1 MRGILVDWL
10 VEIHTKFRLLPET
23 IFLAVNIIDRF
34 LSQRVVSLVK
44 LQLVGVT
51 ALFVASKYEEV
62 VCPSVSNFLYMTDGG
77 YQDDEILK
85 AERYILNMIGASSL
99 VGCVVTGTDDDDQ
112 TSTSRTPTRSTS
124 SAAFPRP
131 TATTFR
137 AGRWPSTSW
146 RLASSTTS
154 SWASRL
160 RLSPLLGTGSR
171 GASSARELGCV
182 HFFFPSLPPN
192 SPLTSSR
199 LAGRQPRS
207 LLGLHGGRAQARRA
221 AHARLR
227 RSQLDARDQRWQ
239 PSPDRSPRQRSRAPQ
254 LHQEVRRQEGPS
266 LSLPSSV
273 AHALMP
279 STQFF
284 RASTAV
290 QKWAETEFRRGPA
303 LL

>member
-1 MRGILVDWL
+1 MPDPDYMSNQNEVTWKMRGILVDWL

-137 AGRWPSTSW
+137 
-146 RLASSTTS
+146 
-154 SWASRL
+154 
-160 RLSPLLGTGSR
+160 
-171 GASSARELGCV
+171 
-182 HFFFPSLPPN
+182 
-192 SPLTSSR
+192 
-199 LAGRQPRS
+199 
-207 LLGLHGGRAQARRA
+207 
-221 AHARLR
+221 
-227 RSQLDARDQRWQ
+227 
-239 PSPDRSPRQRSRAPQ
+239 DRK
-254 LHQEVRRQEGPS
+254 
-266 LSLPSSV
+266 SV
-273 AHALMP
+273 
-279 STQFF
+279 
-284 RASTAV
+284 V
-290 QKWAETEFRRGPA
+290 
-303 LL
+303 